1 MDIDSDVTIDED
13 MFGPQ
18 EHSIRDMD
26 EPRDKSDRV
35 RKSQVI
41 QKPNKKPKLEKMKEY
56 DREEGLVMRM
66 SCLSTGIPKR
76 LGDNDNIID
85 SVTCDEISF
94 VSMEAIS
101 GNHDEKDGSCF
112 IDGNRYKGFNNRTFY
127 CDTGTSFNLDKDTI
141 GLYNAEEIYEDI
153 GGIGD
158 GGQLIAT
165 WKGKKYYKVIPVSG
179 ESWVIRGVDV
189 KVVEKA
195 ELRLFGGHL
204 EHKARGGKLST
215 TSTGNWY

>member
-1 MDIDSDVTIDED
+1 MEEWRASDMAYYEKLSRTTMDIDSDVTIDED

-41 QKPNKKPKLEKMKEY
+41 QIKPNKKPKLEKLKEY

-66 SCLSTGIPKR
+66 SCLCTGIPER
-76 LGDNDNIID
+76 PGDNDNIID
-85 SVTCDEISF
+85 SVTRDEISF
-94 VSMEAIS
+94 VSMEAVS
-101 GNHDEKDGSCF
+101 GNHDEKACSCF
-112 IDGNRYKGFNNRTFY
+112 IDGNRYEGFNDRTFY

-141 GLYNAEEIYEDI
+141 GLYDANEIHEVI
-153 GGIGD
+153 GGIGN

-165 WKGKKYYKVIPVSG
+165 WQDLERK
-179 ESWVIRGVDV
+179 E
-189 KVVEKA
+189 
-195 ELRLFGGHL
+195 RL
-204 EHKARGGKLST
+204 
-215 TSTGNWY
+215 